1 MEKKKFIDVENVIAS
16 KSPRL
21 LKALPR
27 FVVRYLKRIIHQDE
41 INKFL
46 DEHGDKQGVEF
57 ITEILKMMNVTYTVE
72 GLENIELNGRYL
84 FASNH
89 PLGGLDGIILIHSLG
104 QKFPEVKFPV
114 NDLLMHVTQL
124 HTVFIPV
131 NKHGAQSSQNARM
144 LEDAYASST
153 QILYF
158 PAGLCSRRQNG
169 KIEDLEWKKSFITKA
184 IKHERNIVPVFFSG
198 KNSLFFYNLA
208 KFRKSLGIKANIE
221 MLYLV
226 DEMFKQKGKSIAV
239 RIGKPIP
246 YNTFDNSKNP
256 NEWAKWV
263 KNIVYNMQP
272 KN

>member
-1 MEKKKFIDVENVIAS
+1 VEKKKFIDVENVIAS

-27 FVVRYLKRIIHQDE
+27 FIVRYLKRIIHQDE
-41 INKFL
+41 INRFL

-57 ITEILKMMNVTYTVE
+57 ITEILKMMDVTYTVE
-72 GLENIELNGRYL
+72 GLENLEPNGRYL

-158 PAGLCSRRQNG
+158 PAGLCSRKQNG

-184 IKHERNIVPVFFSG
+184 IKHERNIVPVYFSG
-198 KNSLFFYNLA
+198 KNSRFFYNLS

-226 DEMFKQKGKSIAV
+226 DEMFKQKGKSIKV
-239 RIGKPIP
+239 RIGNPIP
-246 YNTFDNSKNP
+246 YNTFDNSKNH

-272 KN
+272 QN

>member
-27 FVVRYLKRIIHQDE
+27 FIVRYLKRIIHQDE

-57 ITEILKMMNVTYTVE
+57 ITEILKMMDVTYTVE
-72 GLENIELNGRYL
+72 GLENLEPNGRYL

-131 NKHGAQSSQNARM
+131 NK
-144 LEDAYASST
+144 
-153 QILYF
+153 
-158 PAGLCSRRQNG
+158 
-169 KIEDLEWKKSFITKA
+169 
-184 IKHERNIVPVFFSG
+184 
-198 KNSLFFYNLA
+198 
-208 KFRKSLGIKANIE
+208 
-221 MLYLV
+221 
-226 DEMFKQKGKSIAV
+226 
-239 RIGKPIP
+239 IGR
-246 YNTFDNSKNP
+246 
-256 NEWAKWV
+256 AHV
-263 KNIVYNMQP
+263 
-272 KN
+272 